1 MYFLLYQ
8 VGYIAA
14 ISGLIGVIC
23 AFKGYEVFA
32 KKLSKFGCIISVV
45 MALLVIILAWYCCLA
60 KDVYSAYQSWF
71 ADGEIDFT
79 LTFAE
84 SLRNAYR
91 FLSEPEI
98 SKSYVT
104 DLIIGIFLCAL
115 GAVRPIINIVKGN
128 KNKAAEDKNEPAFQ
142 AENTTLRKKSQM
154 RICLKVCVRQVPR
167 SHRIKT
173 AICNPRSI

>member
-1 MYFLLYQ
+1 
-8 VGYIAA
+8 
-14 ISGLIGVIC
+14 
-23 AFKGYEVFA
+23 
-32 KKLSKFGCIISVV
+32 

-104 DLIIGIFLCAL
+104 DLIIGILLCAL
-115 GAVRPIINIVKGN
+115 GAVRPIINIVKAI
-128 KNKAAEDKNEPAFQ
+128 KNKVAEDEKQ
-142 AENTTLRKKSQM
+142 ARFFRLKNTTLRKKSQM

-167 SHRIKT
+167 SRRIKT